1 MIAKL
6 WTKKIIAGEKTFAEV
21 PARLKS
27 QVKELLIEAGRP
39 DLITE

>member
-6 WTKKIIAGEKTFAEV
+6 WAKKVIAAEKTFAEV
-21 PARLKS
+21 PLRLKD
-27 QVKELLIEAGRP
+27 QVKALLIEACRP

>member
-6 WTKKIIAGEKTFAEV
+6 WAKKIIAGEKVFAEV
-21 PARLKS
+21 PARLKP

>member
-6 WTKKIIAGEKTFAEV
+6 WAKKIIAGEKIFAEV

-27 QVKELLIEAGRP
+27 QVKELLIEAGRS
-39 DLITE
+39 DLVTE

>member
-6 WTKKIIAGEKTFAEV
+6 WAKKIIAGEKTFAEV

-27 QVKELLIEAGRP
+27 QVKELLIEAGRS

>member
-6 WTKKIIAGEKTFAEV
+6 WTKKIIAGEKTFTEV
-21 PARLKS
+21 PARLKP

-39 DLITE
+39 DLVTE